1 MRARLGSVAALLFG
15 SGFCAL
21 VYQVAWMREFRL
33 VFGASTAA
41 TAAVVAIFVGGLGF
55 GGLVLGPRADRH
67 VTPLRLYASLE
78 AIVGVCAALS
88 PFLLTLVRVVYVASG
103 GVAKLGFVAATGG
116 RLIASAIVLAVP
128 TLAMGGTLPAAARAV
143 TLDTDVRRQSV
154 ALLYGINTLGAVVG
168 CLASTFWMLERFGTR
183 RTLWL

>member
-1 MRARLGSVAALLFG
+1 MRPRLGSVAALLFG

-55 GGLVLGPRADRH
+55 GGLLLGPRADRH
-67 VTPLRLYASLE
+67 VAPLRLYASLE

-88 PFLLTLVRVVYVASG
+88 PFLLTLVRLVYVASG
-103 GVAKLGFVAATGG
+103 GVARRRVVAATRGPP
-116 RLIASAIVLAVP
+116 RSRALVP
-128 TLAMGGTLPAAARAV
+128 PAP
-143 TLDTDVRRQSV
+143 
-154 ALLYGINTLGAVVG
+154 
-168 CLASTFWMLERFGTR
+168 
-183 RTLWL
+183 